1 MADVE
6 FHGPFF
12 DGRDIAVLHA
22 MSADIAA
29 TVGEEGNTL
38 VHQELAHVLRN
49 PTPRFQLGVH
59 DEPNGNEAK
68 VTDGGI
74 IYGHW
79 LEGTGSRNKTTRFK
93 GYFTF
98 RRMCVLLDA
107 RAETI
112 ANHVASPYIGRM

>member
-12 DGRDIAVLHA
+12 NGGSIAVLGA

-29 TVGEEGNTL
+29 TLAEEGTAL
-38 VHQELAHVLRN
+38 VQGELPHVLRN
-49 PTPRFQLGVH
+49 PTPRYQLGIH
-59 DEPNGNEAK
+59 DEANGNNAK

-79 LEGTGSRNKTTRFK
+79 LEGTGSRNRTTRFK

-98 RRMCVLLDA
+98 RRMTHILDM
-107 RAETI
+107 RAEGI
-112 ANHVASPYIGRM
+112 AERVALPYIGRM